1 MPTPF
6 SAELE
11 ALAKRAQSKRARL
24 ARAAKRKSIL
34 GRSLTLSAGVL
45 ALLSAGSITA
55 IITEITSSMT
65 VKVLSACL
73 GFLSGM
79 ISLVM
84 TSFFDE
90 KETNRLFEG
99 ATRFLSLRD
108 QVELVRLQP
117 NLTEKQAFEAL
128 KKLRTDYEKYSA
140 EYDRFILRP
149 SAMWRH

>member
-1 MPTPF
+1 
-6 SAELE
+6 
-11 ALAKRAQSKRARL
+11 
-24 ARAAKRKSIL
+24 
-34 GRSLTLSAGVL
+34 
-45 ALLSAGSITA
+45 
-55 IITEITSSMT
+55 MT